1 MYKDL
6 PPIQLLIAFE
16 AAAQLHS
23 FKLAAQA
30 LCITPSAVSQ
40 QIKQLE
46 QHLNMSLFN
55 RLTRRVELNEYG
67 KAYLRVA
74 EQTLSTYRNCHD
86 SFLYQVSNP
95 ILRISMIPFVA
106 YEIVIPALHEF
117 KSLHPNIELRIETS
131 MSLIDFD
138 REPVDA
144 AIRLGDGNWPGL
156 ETHSISPCHCA
167 LVASPHYITNNPI
180 DTIRNLS
187 GHTLI
192 HMQGSMNDWQRTSEF
207 LKGNTIE
214 HNTKLVMDSY
224 IAAMRAAEQGL
235 GIAIGQLPLLATW
248 LKAGRL
254 VTLNQ
259 PVMIPEQYYFVLRK
273 TSVKKEVLLDFYH
286 WLTTKFNAEFNSTDI
301 NSHTNFA

>member
-1 MYKDL
+1 MYRDL
-6 PPIQLLIAFE
+6 PPIHLLIAFE
-16 AAAQLHS
+16 AAAQQHS

-46 QHLNMSLFN
+46 QYLNMILFK
-55 RLTRRVELNEYG
+55 RLTRGVELSEYG

-74 EQTLSTYRNCHD
+74 EQTLTTYRNCHD
-86 SFLYQVSNP
+86 SFLYQMENP

-131 MSLIDFD
+131 MSLTDFE

-144 AIRLGDGNWPGL
+144 AIRFGDGNWPDL
-156 ETHSISPCHCA
+156 EVHTISPCYCA
-167 LVASPHYITNNPI
+167 LVASPQYIINNPI
-180 DTIRNLS
+180 DNIRELS

-192 HMQGSMNDWQRTSEF
+192 YMQRSMNDWQRTTEF
-207 LKGNTIE
+207 LNGYSVE

-224 IAAMRAAEQGL
+224 LSAMRAAEQSLGL
-235 GIAIGQLPLLATW
+235 AIGQLPLLSKW
-248 LKAGRL
+248 LETGRL
-254 VTLNQ
+254 VTLNK
-259 PVMIPEQYYFVLRK
+259 PVMIPEQYYFVFRK
-273 TSVKKEVLLDFYH
+273 TSVKKEVLLDFYQ
-286 WLTTKFNAEFNSTDI
+286 WLTKKVKAEFNYAES
-301 NSHTNFA
+301 